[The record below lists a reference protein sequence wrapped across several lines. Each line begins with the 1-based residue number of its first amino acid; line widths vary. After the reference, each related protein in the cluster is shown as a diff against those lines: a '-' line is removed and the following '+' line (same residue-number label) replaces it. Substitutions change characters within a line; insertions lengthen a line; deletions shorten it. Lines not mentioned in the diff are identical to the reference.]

1 MTELEGCI
9 RFWESKRKDRLL
21 DVTTAAIIDSTIR
34 FLKELQRL
42 KGEVAR

>member
-9 RFWESKRKDRLL
+9 RFWEFKRQDRLL

-34 FLKELQRL
+34 FLKELKKL
-42 KGEVAR
+42 GGEK

>member
-9 RFWESKRKDRLL
+9 RFWESKRKDCLL

-34 FLKELQRL
+34 FLKALQ
-42 KGEVAR
+42 KGRGAHP